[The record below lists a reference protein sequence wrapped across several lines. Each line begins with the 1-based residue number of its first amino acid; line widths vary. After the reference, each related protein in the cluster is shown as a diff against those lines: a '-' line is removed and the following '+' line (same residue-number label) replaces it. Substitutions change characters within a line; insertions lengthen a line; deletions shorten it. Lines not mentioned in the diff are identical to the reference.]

1 MMPYVS
7 VPVFDKICVLRNL
20 WIETPKRPLDGTLV
34 IERNQS
40 NQTKLRFQ
48 AASFLWLL
56 RASTARALFSVAL
69 EAPCDYPLHSQCAS
83 CGGVSYNLG
92 RNFKAPKKLDT
103 AQWRKVA
110 YLIQHGFYFQK
121 IRPSKNSYY
130 SVPYPSTLAEARVFV
145 KKYKKYALI

>member
-1 MMPYVS
+1 MDRNTKKALRWDSGYRAK
-7 VPVFDKICVLRNL
+7 PVK
-20 WIETPKRPLDGTLV
+20 
-34 IERNQS
+34 S
-40 NQTKLRFQ
+40 NK
-48 AASFLWLL
+48 ASFSSGKYSMAFACLNCK
-56 RASTARALFSVAL
+56 STFQRSFL

-83 CGGVSYNLG
+83 CGGVTYNLG

-145 KKYKKYALI
+145 RKYKKYALI

>member
-1 MMPYVS
+1 MDRNTKKALRWDSGYRAK
-7 VPVFDKICVLRNL
+7 PVK
-20 WIETPKRPLDGTLV
+20 
-34 IERNQS
+34 S
-40 NQTKLRFQ
+40 NK
-48 AASFLWLL
+48 ASFSSGKYSMAFACLNCK
-56 RASTARALFSVAL
+56 STFQRSFL

-83 CGGVSYNLG
+83 CGGVTYNLG